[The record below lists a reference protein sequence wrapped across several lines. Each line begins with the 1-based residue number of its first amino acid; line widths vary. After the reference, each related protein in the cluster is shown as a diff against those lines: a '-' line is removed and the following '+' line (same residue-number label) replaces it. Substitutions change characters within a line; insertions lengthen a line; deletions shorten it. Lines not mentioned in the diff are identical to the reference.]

1 MLVINIQRNSYQ
13 LKNALKV
20 STGAAIPKGFDIVIM
35 DEDFLI
41 AGKNIILKKKDINKW
56 MNIRKKGEDIKK
68 KKVFIRKVLLRPQ
81 DVAMLSALI
90 K

>member
-1 MLVINIQRNSYQ
+1 
-13 LKNALKV
+13 
-20 STGAAIPKGFDIVIM
+20 M

-41 AGKNIILKKKDINKW
+41 AGKNIILKKDISKW

-68 KKVFIRKVLLRPQ
+68 NKKVFTHGHFLRPQ
-81 DVAMLSALI
+81 DVCYVICSGI